1 MGSGVLLEVEVEVEA
16 DANEHEEHKEH
27 EEHEE
32 QQGQSTKT
40 IKVPIVVTAAH
51 VVLDQRSGWKN
62 LKYDP
67 STTKIFIGVYR
78 AAELASRW
86 LFEINVDSLL
96 CSAAINHARKGGPKG
111 RCGKC
116 RSSCCA

>member
-16 DANEHEEHKEH
+16 NANEHEEHNEH
-27 EEHEE
+27 KE
-32 QQGQSTKT
+32 QQGQSKTT

-78 AAELASRW
+78 AADLASRW

-96 CSAAINHARKGGPKG
+96 CSAAINHARKGGPTIERWVG
-111 RCGKC
+111 
-116 RSSCCA
+116 